1 MHFWLLGGQ
10 VGVNSEEDSF
20 DKISRNVR
28 IYPPNNFTPRNRPIV
43 VPQNYK
49 EVYCITVGKS
59 LLKLSQSLRKWS
71 SELQ

>member
-1 MHFWLLGGQ
+1 MHFWLSGQ
-10 VGVNSEEDSF
+10 VGINSEEDNF

-28 IYPPNNFTPRNRPIV
+28 IYQPDNFTARNLPIV